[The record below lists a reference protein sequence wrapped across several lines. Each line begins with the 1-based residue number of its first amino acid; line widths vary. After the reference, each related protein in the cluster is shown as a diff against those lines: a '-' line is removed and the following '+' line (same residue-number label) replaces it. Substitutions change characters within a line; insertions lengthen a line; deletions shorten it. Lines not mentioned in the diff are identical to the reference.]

1 VILAVPLSLSYCGWA
16 LGVPLLIVITLMSDA
31 SLSIIAICGAA
42 VGTHSLET
50 LMMRYYG
57 KLGGYSVSYAL
68 ALLLF
73 LADVTILIASSDQW
87 SDIFKA
93 NDVDISWYLITV
105 ITAGLA
111 FPLTL
116 LRSFTELR
124 GLTTASLIAI
134 MVTVSLMVI
143 LLGKDGAASSVK
155 AVTHTAEDVFQALSV
170 QMLAFCCH
178 FNILPL
184 QQEMAPGPDANKVYL
199 SAIHTAVGLSALVYL
214 VAGLAGYLVL
224 GEDTDGDV
232 LNATNLDLKVGDF
245 NFIWVAQAGMGLTNM
260 LKYPLM
266 IMPLRMVINDHF
278 KWENLHWGLHTAETL
293 AIQVGI
299 LGVALGVRRLSKG
312 FGLVGCSAGVF
323 VCFMMPGLLY
333 MGAVKHGDIQ
343 SENRTLHWRLGVAMF
358 VFGIFV
364 CVSTLVTLILTW

>member
-1 VILAVPLSLSYCGWA
+1 M
-16 LGVPLLIVITLMSDA
+16 T
-31 SLSIIAICGAA
+31 
-42 VGTHSLET
+42 
-50 LMMRYYG
+50 
-57 KLGGYSVSYAL
+57 
-68 ALLLF
+68 
-73 LADVTILIASSDQW
+73 VT
-87 SDIFKA
+87 
-93 NDVDISWYLITV
+93 
-105 ITAGLA
+105 
-111 FPLTL
+111 
-116 LRSFTELR
+116 
-124 GLTTASLIAI
+124 
-134 MVTVSLMVI
+134 LMVI
-143 LLGKDGAASSVK
+143 LLGKDGVASSVK
-155 AVTHTAEDVFQALSV
+155 TVTHTTEDVFQALSV

-184 QQEMAPGPDANKVYL
+184 QQEMAPGPNANKVYL

-232 LNATNLDLKVGDF
+232 LNDTNLDLKVGDF

-343 SENRTLHWRLGVAMF
+343 SENKALHWRLGVAMF